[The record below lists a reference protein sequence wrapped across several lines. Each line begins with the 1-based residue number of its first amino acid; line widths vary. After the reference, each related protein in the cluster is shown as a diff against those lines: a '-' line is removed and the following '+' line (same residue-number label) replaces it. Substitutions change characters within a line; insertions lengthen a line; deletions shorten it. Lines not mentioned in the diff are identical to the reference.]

1 MEEILTNFFGSV
13 WGQIVV
19 AVAIAAVL
27 IGAAFTDKRKFDVS
41 VLVKTAILIA
51 IAYVLNQS
59 TTFMPF
65 LRMPQGGS
73 VTPFSMLFIV
83 LVGYL
88 FGIRQGILAGVAF
101 GLLDLLINPYVIHPI
116 QMLLDYPLAFGAL
129 GIGAFLRNKKNGLI
143 KTYLVGILGRFI
155 VSSISGII
163 FFMDVTNGLAAGLYA
178 ALAYN
183 FTYIAAEGAIT
194 VLVLLIPGL
203 VKTFDKFK
211 K

>member
-1 MEEILTNFFGSV
+1 MELRLQT
-13 WGQIVV
+13 
-19 AVAIAAVL
+19 
-27 IGAAFTDKRKFDVS
+27 RKFDVS